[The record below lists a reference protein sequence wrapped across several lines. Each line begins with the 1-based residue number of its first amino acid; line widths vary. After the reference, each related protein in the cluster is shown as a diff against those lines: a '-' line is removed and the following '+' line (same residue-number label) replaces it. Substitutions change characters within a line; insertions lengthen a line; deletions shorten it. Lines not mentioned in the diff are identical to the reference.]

1 MGGDHNSC
9 GCVPHHLP
17 SRLEKAWQKHTWVGG
32 QKGPHGGPGLYLN
45 VPFALTQHTLH
56 STPHLQLPLPM
67 KETNVPFGMEN
78 MGSYMLFLSLSI
90 HPSTSLDRS
99 LFERGLR
106 LRVNYTIIAFFGG
119 YVDLKRLSL
128 SLYNSRPYNID
139 LPRTGSVHIYRSIF
153 RITCITLF
161 KSITQFFGIDN
172 LLHNISHI
180 SN

>member
-1 MGGDHNSC
+1 MARGGSHPFPQANNMGGDHNSC

-78 MGSYMLFLSLSI
+78 MGSYMLSLSLSLSI

-128 SLYNSRPYNID
+128 SLQ
-139 LPRTGSVHIYRSIF
+139 LKTVQYRS
-153 RITCITLF
+153 TTYGEC
-161 KSITQFFGIDN
+161 
-172 LLHNISHI
+172 SHLP
-180 SN
+180 